1 MLGLAIEAFLAIVL
15 FGSIPVTVKS
25 IAANPY
31 TIGIFRL
38 ALATFG
44 LGAVMAV
51 RGELKRVARADLV
64 RLAAIGFLFFG
75 HWLTLF
81 LAIKASSASIVSI
94 GQSTYGIHLLLLG
107 AIFRRERV
115 HASDI
120 AAVLLAA
127 AGAIFLIPDLHL
139 TQGAAFGMLLASAS
153 ALMYAS
159 LPLLHQ
165 RWSHLS
171 DSTRSLGQFAF
182 AFLFFL
188 CFLGKAEWHLAP
200 RDWAGLLYLAIG
212 VTLLGHSLWVRVTTR
227 LSPQAT
233 SIIYYGNIPIAVFLG
248 VALLHEP
255 FTTRTAIGATLI
267 VGGSIFGLLRR
278 AARGG
283 SPQLVAD

>member
-1 MLGLAIEAFLAIVL
+1 VVRTALEAFLAIAL
-15 FGSIPVTVKS
+15 FASIPVTVKS

-38 ALATFG
+38 GLATFG
-44 LGAVMAV
+44 LGAVVAV
-51 RGELKRVARADLV
+51 RGELRRVSRRDLL
-64 RLAAIGFLFFG
+64 RLAAIGLLFFG
-75 HWLTLF
+75 HWLSLF
-81 LAIKASSASIVSI
+81 IAIKASSASIVSI
-94 GQSTYGIHLLLLG
+94 GQSTYGIHLLVLG
-107 AIFRRERV
+107 ALFRRERV

-120 AAVLLAA
+120 AAVLLAV
-127 AGAIFLIPDLHL
+127 AGAILLIPDLHL
-139 TQGAAFGMLLASAS
+139 TDRAAFGMLLASAS

-188 CFLGKAEWHLAP
+188 CFLGKAEWRLGT

-248 VALLHEP
+248 VVLLHEP
-255 FTTRTAIGATLI
+255 FTTRMAIGAALI
-267 VGGSIFGLLRR
+267 VGGSLFGLARR
-278 AARGG
+278 ATRDR
-283 SPQLVAD
+283 SLV